1 MDGRVPGVSPG
12 APPPGRVAGRAKS
25 TVPGRLPG
33 VSPDGRDEGALGRV
47 PTDGPVPVDGRLTP
61 PAGRDGIDGRLLK
74 DGERPIDGEGR
85 E

>member
-1 MDGRVPGVSPG
+1 
-12 APPPGRVAGRAKS
+12 
-25 TVPGRLPG
+25 
-33 VSPDGRDEGALGRV
+33 
-47 PTDGPVPVDGRLTP
+47 VDGRLTP